1 MKNIY
6 NVQEKL
12 NAFSFMQSEIVCQA
26 LHSVELCQ
34 NSRYEE
40 KEGDSWEV
48 LEREVLC
55 EKNKIS

>member
-1 MKNIY
+1 M
-6 NVQEKL
+6 QEKL
-12 NAFSFMQSEIVCQA
+12 NVFRFMQSEIVCQA

-55 EKNKIS
+55 EKN